1 MKDLTNY
8 LLQQCAKT
16 PALAQL
22 STLLAPSSESQVGL
36 ILTERLVNVPPEV
49 VPPMY
54 NLLFEEIAWAL
65 EDKEPYTFSHYLI
78 VSKTYTEVVSSL
90 DQEESRPQKK
100 SKKGKGGGSEVFY
113 FHPED
118 EVLQRHSMGY
128 GSFEYTKQGGEGMSD
143 SKRAFQELGIRPQ
156 GHVMLIA
163 SEKLEGAVKAISDFL
178 SSSSLPLGEN

>member
-1 MKDLTNY
+1 M
-8 LLQQCAKT
+8 
-16 PALAQL
+16 
-22 STLLAPSSESQVGL
+22 GL

-118 EVLQRHSMGY
+118 EVLQRHSVGY

-156 GHVMLIA
+156 GHVMLIE
-163 SEKLEGAVKAISDFL
+163 SEKLEGAVKAVSDFL
-178 SSSSLPLGEN
+178 SSSS